1 MSKQFKFES
10 VKTVVVFS
18 QNSALSSILHMVLA
32 QNKELRVRQFNDE
45 KSLIQYINIAVI
57 DLLIYDCEQIDENLI
72 SSISLLRKTHDV
84 SNSKFQIIA
93 LSKTI
98 PKGIRTICKTISID
112 EIIVKPMSP
121 IYLETRV
128 LVRLGQ
134 ALKQHSLASSQF
146 SKSRRLSDKLPIAKR
161 ISSDFNSIE
170 KSNNVIPLFGKRNI
184 ATPPSQLN

>member
-1 MSKQFKFES
+1 MSKQPKFES
-10 VKTVVVFS
+10 AKIVVVFS
-18 QNSALSSILHMVLA
+18 QNPALSSILHMVLA

-57 DLLIYDCEQIDENLI
+57 DLLIYDCEQIDESLI
-72 SSISLLRKTHDV
+72 SSISLLRKTHDMA
-84 SNSKFQIIA
+84 NSKFQIIA

-98 PKGIRTICKTISID
+98 PKGMRTICKTISID

-134 ALKQHSLASSQF
+134 VLKQHSLASSQV
-146 SKSRRLSDKLPIAKR
+146 SRNRRLSDKQPFTMR
-161 ISSDFNSIE
+161 ISSDFNFIE
-170 KSNNVIPLFGKRNI
+170 KSNNVIPIFGKRNN
-184 ATPPSQLN
+184 TTEPRQLN